1 MEGNQSVDLNGSQ
14 LIIKHPGYVK
24 IRAFQDGNSN
34 WLSAQSMLLEYQIL
48 PKELVIRVDD
58 QFRRPDEL
66 NPDFTYELIGLAE
79 NDSPLDINVSITTP
93 VSDGNISNPT
103 PIGVYEIVPSA
114 QLSSK
119 YFYSLQNGTLTISEK
134 LEQEIIFDQNLSDI
148 PATLDYLDLTAIS
161 TGMDGNPTNLPVN
174 YIVEDEAVARIL
186 VTEEDSLI
194 GYWKFNEQMYNGAK
208 DEMGNYN
215 GTLFG
220 LDSTSPSKVEDS
232 LFW

>member
-1 MEGNQSVDLNGSQ
+1 MLTVLKGRQSINLSNQSELLIYGDPPLDLNLTATSGLPVSLELMEGNQSVDLNGSQ

-24 IRAFQDGNSN
+24 IRAFQDGNTN

-48 PKELVIRVDD
+48 PKELVIRADD

-79 NDSPLDINVSITTP
+79 NDSPLDINVSISAP

-103 PIGVYEIVPSA
+103 PIGVYDIIPSA

-148 PATLDYLDLTAIS
+148 PATLIF
-161 TGMDGNPTNLPVN
+161 
-174 YIVEDEAVARIL
+174 
-186 VTEEDSLI
+186 LI
-194 GYWKFNEQMYNGAK
+194 
-208 DEMGNYN
+208 
-215 GTLFG
+215 
-220 LDSTSPSKVEDS
+220 
-232 LFW
+232 